1 VSASACFRPHHAL
14 FPSRDHR
21 TNFFLRPEDSA
32 YEVENMSPGV
42 GTLDVYPSIW
52 GHWAGGPPGNM
63 DDVKW
68 LDERLAKLFKSAP
81 HRDVD
86 EATEGVKKATV

>member
-1 VSASACFRPHHAL
+1 
-14 FPSRDHR
+14 
-21 TNFFLRPEDSA
+21 
-32 YEVENMSPGV
+32 MSPGV
-42 GTLDVYPSIW
+42 GELDVFPSIW

-68 LDERLAKLFKSAP
+68 LDERLTKYFKEAP

-86 EATEGVKKATV
+86 EVTDGVKKAEL

>member
-1 VSASACFRPHHAL
+1 
-14 FPSRDHR
+14 
-21 TNFFLRPEDSA
+21 
-32 YEVENMSPGV
+32 MSPGV

-68 LDERLAKLFKSAP
+68 LDERLAKLFAEAP
-81 HRDVD
+81 KRDVED
-86 EATEGVKKATV
+86 VNKGVAGLTVG

>member
-1 VSASACFRPHHAL
+1 
-14 FPSRDHR
+14 
-21 TNFFLRPEDSA
+21 
-32 YEVENMSPGV
+32 MKPGV

-68 LDERLAKLFKSAP
+68 LDERLAKLF
-81 HRDVD
+81 D
-86 EATEGVKKATV
+86 EAPKLGGSEVAEGVKNLSVEG